1 MIKEIKEKRNDK
13 NKKLKEEI
21 LKIKNEN
28 MIKIKLILK
37 DKNTDKDIKKNIKE
51 ENKKEI
57 KNIITRLKKDLGDEL
72 RKNISLIRHK
82 KIISYITRSIEN
94 FNLNYK
100 KEQIIKIYNH
110 AFQFDYTLIKKEL
123 KDRLIFIKTV

>member
-1 MIKEIKEKRNDK
+1 LIKEIKEKRNDK

-82 KIISYITRSIEN
+82 KIISYITRSKEH

-123 KDRLIFIKTV
+123 KDRIIFIKTV